1 MPAQNGRID
10 AEEASTQRVDSTLQ
24 KGLQILEAL
33 AASPRPLGIT
43 DLSKSLKM
51 NKSNVHR
58 LVKSLCTLNYLT
70 QNSDRSYRPSL
81 KLWKLGSAVMSHDN
95 LSRLCAGEM
104 SRLAQKT
111 AETINLSVLD
121 GLQTLYIDKIDSAQ
135 SVRTYTERGG
145 NGPLH
150 CVATGKV
157 LLAYSYDALRGPVS
171 KILEKHTPKT
181 IISIKAL
188 DAEMAEIR
196 KVGYAINTGEY
207 SIDAGGIAA
216 PIFDPE
222 GKILAAIG
230 VSGPLSRLNR
240 QKLKDLAGSVIQAAK
255 SVSAAIKAQA

>member
-1 MPAQNGRID
+1 M
-10 AEEASTQRVDSTLQ
+10 QRVDSTLH
-24 KGLQILEAL
+24 KGLQILETL
-33 AASPRPLGIT
+33 AASPRSLGIT
-43 DLSKSLKM
+43 DLSKLLKM

-58 LVKSLCTLNYLT
+58 LVKTLCILNYLT
-70 QNSDRSYRPSL
+70 QNSDRSYRPSF

-121 GLQTLYIDKIDSAQ
+121 GLQTLYIDKIESVQ
-135 SVRTYTERGG
+135 SVRSYTERGG

-181 IISIKAL
+181 ITSIKAL
-188 DAEMAEIR
+188 DSEMAEIR
-196 KVGYAINTGEY
+196 KAGYALNNGEY
-207 SIDAGGIAA
+207 SVDAGGIAA
-216 PIFDPE
+216 PIFDTD

-230 VSGPLSRLNR
+230 VSGPLSRLTR
-240 QKLKDLAGSVIQAAK
+240 QKMRELAPSVIQAAK
-255 SVSAAIKAQA
+255 SVSATIKAQS